1 MKAIRIP
8 FSFDGGRIN
17 YTNDPATIAE
27 QKIANVLVTNTG
39 ERVMQPNY
47 GASTS
52 RLLFD
57 ITTPMEFSDYKVDA
71 LQELRSNVSKT
82 DIIDVV
88 VNDSFYIQAGEP
100 TTAYVN
106 VFYRLPLGSIQAT
119 TVSIAVPGQ
128 LSEDTSL

>member
-1 MKAIRIP
+1 MP

-57 ITTPMEFSDYKVDA
+57 ITSPMEFSDYKVDTI
-71 LQELRSNVSKT
+71 QELRSSVSRT
-82 DIIDVV
+82 DIIDVR
-88 VNDSFYIQAGEP
+88 VNNSFYSQTGEP
-100 TTAYVN
+100 TTADVN
-106 VFYRLPLGSIQAT
+106 IVYRLPLGAVQAV
-119 TVSIAVPGQ
+119 TVTIAVPGQ
-128 LSEDTSL
+128 LSEDTSF

>member
-1 MKAIRIP
+1 MKAIRVP

-17 YTNDPATIAE
+17 YTNDPSTIVE
-27 QKIANVLVTNTG
+27 QKIANVLVTNSG
-39 ERVMQPNY
+39 ERVMQPNF

-71 LQELRSNVSKT
+71 LQELRSSVSKT
-82 DIIDVV
+82 DIIDIRI
-88 VNDSFYIQAGEP
+88 NDSFYTQTGEP
-100 TTAYVN
+100 TTANVN

-119 TVSIAVPGQ
+119 TISIAIPGQ
-128 LSEDTSL
+128 VSEDTLL

>member
-1 MKAIRIP
+1 MKAIRVP

-57 ITTPMEFSDYKVDA
+57 ITSPMEFSDYKVDTI
-71 LQELRSNVSKT
+71 QELRSSVSKT
-82 DIIDVV
+82 DIIDVR
-88 VNDSFYIQAGEP
+88 VNNSFYSQTGEP
-100 TTAYVN
+100 TTADVN
-106 VFYRLPLGSIQAT
+106 IVYRLPLGAVQAV
-119 TVSIAVPGQ
+119 TVTIAVPGQ
-128 LSEDTSL
+128 LSEDTSF

>member
-1 MKAIRIP
+1 MKAIRVP

-17 YTNDPATIAE
+17 YTIDPATIAE

-47 GASTS
+47 GASTG

-57 ITTPMEFSDYKVDA
+57 ISSPMEFADYRVDA
-71 LQELRSNVSKT
+71 VQELRSNVSKT
-82 DIIDVV
+82 DIIDIRID
-88 VNDSFYIQAGEP
+88 NSFYSQAGEP
-100 TTAYVN
+100 TIANVN
-106 VFYRLPLGSIQAT
+106 VLYRLPLGSIQAT

-128 LSEDTSL
+128 LSEDTLI